1 MKTELASLVLAIIIG
16 VATLS
21 SFAACGGERPPA
33 DAKPLSDVVKALED
47 QGYSTV
53 TEVNID
59 NGVWEV
65 EAYKDGQERE
75 LRVDPV
81 TAKIISDRPDN

>member
-1 MKTELASLVLAIIIG
+1 MKSKLASLIIAIIFG
-16 VATLS
+16 VATLG
-21 SFAACGGERPPA
+21 SFAAYAGERPPA

-47 QGYSTV
+47 QGYSPV
-53 TEVNID
+53 TEVSID

-81 TAKIISDRPDN
+81 TAKIISDQPDN